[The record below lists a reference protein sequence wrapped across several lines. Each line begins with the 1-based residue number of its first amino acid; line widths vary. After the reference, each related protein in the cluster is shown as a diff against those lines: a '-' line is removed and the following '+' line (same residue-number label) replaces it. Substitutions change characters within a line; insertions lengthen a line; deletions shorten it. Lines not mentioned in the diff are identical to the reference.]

1 VGVLILYR
9 NGLIVITNIVS
20 ETDIQPLTGKEGTE
34 FKPFMYREYYASR
47 IRLTWG
53 SVLDKGEEAQ
63 LDVDS
68 RLKQYLADLDAANR
82 S

>member
-1 VGVLILYR
+1 MGQ
-9 NGLIVITNIVS
+9 GAES
-20 ETDIQPLTGKEGTE
+20 
-34 FKPFMYREYYASR
+34 KPFMYKEYYTSR
-47 IRLTWG
+47 IGLTWG

-68 RLKQYLADLDAANR
+68 RLTQYLADLDAANR